1 MTQCFEIG
9 HYGDYS
15 RSDEV
20 YDLDGLYDV
29 LYDRYMG
36 TDEWEAFVCEG
47 IDEIYPPYEIGSIS
61 FNASQILKELDP
73 IAFDITCGEE
83 LDALAEEVRDALESG
98 TEYQAFD
105 GTTFRIV
112 DSDEEDSD

>member
-1 MTQCFEIG
+1 MTQFEIG
-9 HYGDYS
+9 HYGDYNLDS
-15 RSDEV
+15 EV
-20 YDLDGLYDV
+20 YDLDELENVLSDLYA
-29 LYDRYMG
+29 G
-36 TDEWEAFVCEG
+36 TDGWEAFVCET

-83 LDALAEEVRDALESG
+83 LDAFAEDVRDALESG
-98 TEYQAFD
+98 DEFQAFD

-112 DSDEEDSD
+112 DSEEDESD